1 MRRTASRMIAVPMED
16 AMLSP
21 PAWHSVIV
29 MELGTHLYPAS
40 FAPARAPSDAAF
52 EAQLDA
58 LYARIVELLF
68 FEALVSRVALPR
80 RIMLLVLVRLI
91 MI

>member
-1 MRRTASRMIAVPMED
+1 
-16 AMLSP
+16 MLNP
-21 PAWHSVIV
+21 RAWHSVIA

-68 FEALVSRVALPR
+68 SEALVSWVAFPR
-80 RIMLLVLVRLI
+80 PVLSLYLML
-91 MI
+91 